1 LTAAARYLLP
11 AAKFKS
17 TGNGRRIGGT
27 ALSRLILKNVYKR
40 YDNTEKKLFAPKKAR
55 NDFAVKDLSFECPDN
70 SFIGILGPSGCG
82 KSTTLRMIAGLE
94 NITAG
99 SIFIGDVRINDLL
112 PKDRNIGLAFEDYAL
127 YPPLSVYDNLA
138 FNLKAKKTRAEK
150 IKEAI
155 DRVAPLLK
163 VDELLNMKP
172 SALSGG
178 QKQRVNIARAIVRQ
192 PGLLLLDEPL
202 SHLDGKMR
210 QTLRQEIKRMHR
222 EIRCTTIIVTHDQIE
237 AMSLADIIII
247 MKDGEL
253 QQMGTPMEVYDGP
266 VNEFVAGFI
275 GEPPMNLLQS
285 TIIRHENGFFF
296 TFEGS
301 DLQVK
306 VPGRSEALVS
316 DGKKVTLGVRPMDV
330 FITDSDTSTPV
341 PVAVYE
347 NFGDERRV
355 SVRVGKEILNITT
368 TENVSYK
375 HGDIIHLNFNSEK
388 THLFDPYSGTVI
400 T

>member
-1 LTAAARYLLP
+1 V
-11 AAKFKS
+11 
-17 TGNGRRIGGT
+17 
-27 ALSRLILKNVYKR
+27 SRLILKNVYKR
-40 YDNTEKKLFAPKKAR
+40 YDNTEKKLFAKKKVQ

-94 NITAG
+94 KITGGA
-99 SIFIGDVRINDLL
+99 IFIDDVRINELL

-138 FNLKAKKTRAEK
+138 FNLKAKKTPPDT
-150 IKEAI
+150 IKAAI
-155 DRVAPLLK
+155 NRVAPLLK
-163 VDELLNMKP
+163 VDELLTMKP

-222 EIRCTTIIVTHDQIE
+222 EIKCTTIIVTHDQIE
-237 AMSLADIIII
+237 AMSLADVIII

-253 QQMGTPMEVYDGP
+253 QQMGTPLEVYDSP

-275 GEPPMNLLQS
+275 GEPPMNLLRSVIVKQ
-285 TIIRHENGFFF
+285 ENNFFF
-296 TFEGS
+296 AFEGS
-301 DLQVK
+301 DLKVK
-306 VPGRSEALVS
+306 VPERSRRLVS
-316 DGKKVTLGVRPMDV
+316 EGKKVTLGVRPVDV
-330 FITDSDTSTPV
+330 LITRADTSTPV

-355 SVRVGKEILNITT
+355 SVRVGNELLNITT
-368 TENVSYK
+368 TENVSYNR
-375 HGDIIHLNFNSEK
+375 GDIIQLDFNSEK
-388 THLFDPYSGTVI
+388 THLFDPETGKVI
-400 T
+400 KI

>member
-1 LTAAARYLLP
+1 MAQLV
-11 AAKFKS
+11 
-17 TGNGRRIGGT
+17 
-27 ALSRLILKNVYKR
+27 LKNVYKR
-40 YDNTEKKLFAPKKAR
+40 YDNTEKKLFGKKKAQ

-94 NITAG
+94 AITSG
-99 SIFIGDVRINDLL
+99 SIFIDNVRINDLL

-138 FNLKAKKTRAEK
+138 FNLRAKKAPSDA
-150 IKEAI
+150 IKTAI

-163 VDELLNMKP
+163 VDELLDMKP

-222 EIRCTTIIVTHDQIE
+222 EIQCTTIIVTHDQIE
-237 AMSLADIIII
+237 AMSLADVIII
-247 MKDGEL
+247 MKDGAL
-253 QQMGTPMEVYDGP
+253 QQMGTPLEVYDSP
-266 VNEFVAGFI
+266 ANEFVAGFI
-275 GEPPMNLLQS
+275 GEPPMNLLRS
-285 TIIRHENGFFF
+285 VIVKRDGGFFF
-296 TFEGS
+296 SFEGS
-301 DLQVK
+301 DLLVK
-306 VPGRSEALVS
+306 VPERSLPLVS
-316 DGKKVTLGVRPMDV
+316 DGQNITLGVRPVDV
-330 FITDSDTSTPV
+330 LITESDTSTPV

-355 SVRVGKEILNITT
+355 SVRVGQEYLNITT
-368 TENVSYK
+368 TENVVYA
-375 HGDIIHLNFNSEK
+375 HGDIIRLDFNSEK
-388 THLFDPYSGTVI
+388 THLFDPESGEAI
-400 T
+400 R